1 MSGGQLARGTLVAPT
16 LSGRGVLSALEW
28 QQLRQTLRLSKRQL
42 EIVQCMFDDWTAAR
56 IAMTL
61 NISQHTVH
69 THIERLY
76 RKLNVNSR
84 SELLVRVF
92 GEFVTTQAARD

>member
-1 MSGGQLARGTLVAPT
+1 
-16 LSGRGVLSALEW
+16 
-28 QQLRQTLRLSKRQL
+28 
-42 EIVQCMFDDWTAAR
+42 MFDDWTAAR